1 MTFANFIVGN
11 SNRMAQNAALL
22 VSTKPGMNFNPL
34 FLYSHPGLGKTHLLN
49 AIGNKAKETN
59 PNLLVRYIRW
69 ISQRGG
75 AGEKMKSCASS
86 SLFYRIVITN

>member
-34 FLYSHPGLGKTHLLN
+34 FY
-49 AIGNKAKETN
+49 
-59 PNLLVRYIRW
+59 
-69 ISQRGG
+69 
-75 AGEKMKSCASS
+75 
-86 SLFYRIVITN
+86 IVIQGLEKHIY

>member
-49 AIGNKAKETN
+49 AIGN
-59 PNLLVRYIRW
+59 
-69 ISQRGG
+69 
-75 AGEKMKSCASS
+75 
-86 SLFYRIVITN
+86 